1 MGTDRIQPANDDDA
15 RTGRGKRAADC
26 LKIARGDEDTDAWL
40 KLGGGW
46 IAGYSAARWRKC
58 GEINPTQPN
67 TGGCFQFWVL
77 AVALAPSIGRVS
89 LRNNAGGGVSKSK
102 GARALE
108 ERKER
113 RGEEPSVTQLVA

>member
-1 MGTDRIQPANDDDA
+1 MESGTGRDMGTDRVQPANDDDA

-67 TGGCFQFWVL
+67 QTRGVL
-77 AVALAPSIGRVS
+77 SVLGPRS
-89 LRNNAGGGVSKSK
+89 
-102 GARALE
+102 RACAID
-108 ERKER
+108 RP
-113 RGEEPSVTQLVA
+113 GFATQ

>member
-1 MGTDRIQPANDDDA
+1 M
-15 RTGRGKRAADC
+15 
-26 LKIARGDEDTDAWL
+26 RGDQP
-40 KLGGGW
+40 
-46 IAGYSAARWRKC
+46 
-58 GEINPTQPN
+58 NPN